1 MKFYFVN
8 SNPLTLSFCF
18 SDAEL
23 KKMSEGIPI
32 VINKSETALPAVIII
47 GCAKNETEMKAQLV
61 ELMKSIKT
69 EETNL

>member
-8 SNPLTLSFCF
+8 NKPLTFSFCF

-32 VINKSETALPAVIII
+32 VVDKSETALPAVIIM

-61 ELMKSIKT
+61 ELMKSIKK
-69 EETNL
+69 ENQHG